1 MPESVLTASLS
12 NLGSILLGV
21 SSIITAVGTLWLQR
35 RTQHVVKKLES
46 SVNGLQAGA
55 ENTARQE
62 GHAAGKRE
70 EAEAQERRTG
80 SN

>member
-46 SVNGLQAGA
+46 SVNGLQTSA
-55 ENTARQE
+55 ENAARQE

-70 EAEAQERRTG
+70 EVEAQERRTG
-80 SN
+80 SD